1 MHFQLKMRV
10 VLQNDM
16 QKELRTLAISLAAP
30 KSALSRHV
38 AGLPVTLHYLA
49 TSLAN
54 IDAAFSLLTSL
65 LNIKFALSPHIAGQ
79 Q

>member
-16 QKELRTLAISLAAP
+16 QKQLRMLAISLAAP
-30 KSALSRHV
+30 KSAFSRHV
-38 AGLPVTLHYLA
+38 AGQPVILHSLA

-54 IDAAFSLLTSL
+54 IDA
-65 LNIKFALSPHIAGQ
+65 LSPYIAA
-79 Q
+79 